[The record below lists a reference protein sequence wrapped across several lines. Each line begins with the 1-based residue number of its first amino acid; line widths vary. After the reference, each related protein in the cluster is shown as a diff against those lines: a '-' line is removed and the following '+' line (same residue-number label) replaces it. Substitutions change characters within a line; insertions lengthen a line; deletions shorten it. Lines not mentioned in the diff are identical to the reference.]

1 MLVPHVYIGKLSWT
15 LFSFQLGKVVETLT
29 KQLETKGK
37 DLNEYREKYGIRVR
51 GEEDKDDQKKDDS
64 KSSTQGVLVAKDST

>member
-1 MLVPHVYIGKLSWT
+1 M
-15 LFSFQLGKVVETLT
+15 VETLT

-37 DLNEYREKYGIRVR
+37 DLNEYRKKYGIRVR

>member
-1 MLVPHVYIGKLSWT
+1 M
-15 LFSFQLGKVVETLT
+15 ETLT

-37 DLNEYREKYGIRVR
+37 ELNDYREKYGIKVR
-51 GEEDKDDQKKDDS
+51 GEEEKEEQKKDDS